1 MDPSLSPITKS
12 MFTDLLETQTRLR
25 DEAERKWMAA
35 RKIIEEIASQVAND
49 WLDEKQKTY
58 VNVER
63 IPLDVL
69 ASVVR

>member
-1 MDPSLSPITKS
+1 MDPSLSPIAKS

-35 RKIIEEIASQVAND
+35 RKIIEDIASQVAND
-49 WLDEKQKTY
+49 WLDEKQKAHMS
-58 VNVER
+58 VER

-69 ASVVR
+69 SA

>member
-1 MDPSLSPITKS
+1 MDPSLSPIAKS

-35 RKIIEEIASQVAND
+35 RKIIEDIASQVAND
-49 WLDEKQKTY
+49 WLDKKQKAHMS
-58 VNVER
+58 VER

-69 ASVVR
+69 SA